1 MKKSLILIA
10 IALMVLVPVFAEDE
24 PAIRQRTS
32 DSKDSVDTIVETTI
46 DLQPNYDYGITKDK
60 YTDPTKTI
68 AGSDIGTIELTRATS
83 GNTDMLDSATAY
95 LSYNFY
101 ENEDVTLYV
110 TVSGDMVPVDDSG
123 ASDTTRASN
132 TKNKISWTL
141 TIDETED
148 NYIDSVFGST
158 KPAKQ
163 KTTPI
168 SINSDDSTKTEAI
181 ITYAKSNTVGDT
193 RYNSAVLTVSQK
205 AGTTLKGVELGRYL
219 ATITLT
225 AKSK

>member
-10 IALMVLVPVFAEDE
+10 IALMVLVPVFADE
-24 PAIRQRTS
+24 PTIRQRTS
-32 DSKDSVDTIVETTI
+32 DSKDSVDTLVETTL
-46 DLQPNYDYGITKDK
+46 DLQPDYDYGITKDK
-60 YTDPTKTI
+60 YTDPTQKI
-68 AGSDIGTIELTRATS
+68 AGSDIGTIKLTRPTS
-83 GNTDMLDSATAY
+83 GDTDVLESATAY
-95 LSYNFY
+95 LSYRFY
-101 ENEDVTLYV
+101 ENDAVTLYV
-110 TVSGDMVPVDDSG
+110 TVSGDMLPVDEDG
-123 ASDTTRASN
+123 NTDTTRSTN

-141 TIDETED
+141 TINETED
-148 NYIDSVFGST
+148 SYIDSVFGDT

-168 SINSDDSTKTEAI
+168 SITSDDDTLTEPI
-181 ITYAKSNTVGDT
+181 ITYAKSNTIGDT

-205 AGTTLKGVELGRYL
+205 ANTSLKGVELGRYL